1 MILNKKK
8 KHTLQ
13 VDYSLSNS
21 YQMYKLA
28 PGKGCKGMKLKLM
41 YAVAAL

>member
-8 KHTLQ
+8 NITLQ
-13 VDYSLSNS
+13 VDYSLSNN

-28 PGKGCKGMKLKLM
+28 PGKGCQGM
-41 YAVAAL
+41 